1 MALDGLAR
9 WLRRSGTGRA
19 VAARLGAF
27 YIRLVRRTTRW
38 RFEGREAYDRLVAD
52 GTGVIIV
59 MWHGRLFMAPYCADP
74 RRRFAAMISDNQD
87 GELIAAL
94 FARFGIHAVRGS
106 TYDREKR
113 RDKGGR
119 RAYATALRELGRRGA
134 VVGITPDG
142 PRGPRMRAQPG
153 ASVLSIATGAVIQPV
168 GFSTSRGRLL
178 GSWDRFLLPWP
189 FGRGAMI
196 WGEPLRP
203 PAGDDA
209 AAAGRYLQ
217 EIESALTAVT
227 ERADRL
233 CGRAPVPPDQ
243 GGGAPWPGP
252 AGEWAGGPPE
262 GQPEDRKHGVPES
275 QIEGRREGRREGR
288 TEGPSDDLKEKLTA
302 PGEAPN
308 AAPLQ
313 VQGAARGKT
322 QAPFAEPSAGP
333 SDRPSPAPSR
343 GPSRPSAR
351 PPSGGPARAPS
362 PA

>member
-74 RRRFAAMISDNQD
+74 RRRFAAMISDNRD
-87 GELIAAL
+87 GDLIAAL
-94 FARFGIHAVRGS
+94 FERFGIHAVRGS
-106 TYDREKR
+106 SYDREKR

-142 PRGPRMRAQPG
+142 PRGPRGRAQPG
-153 ASVLSIATGAVIQPV
+153 AAVLSIATGAVIQPV

-189 FGRGAMI
+189 CGRGAMI

-203 PAGDDA
+203 PAGGDA
-209 AAAGRYLQ
+209 AAAGQYLQ

-243 GGGAPWPGP
+243 GEGAPWPSP

-262 GQPEDRKHGVPES
+262 DQPVDRKHGLTES
-275 QIEGRREGRREGR
+275 QIEGRTEGR
-288 TEGPSDDLKEKLTA
+288 TEGPSDDLKEKLTE
-302 PGEAPN
+302 PGGAPN

-313 VQGAARGKT
+313 VQGAATGKT

-333 SDRPSPAPSR
+333 SDRLSPASSR
-343 GPSRPSAR
+343 GPSG
-351 PPSGGPARAPS
+351 PPSRGPARAPS